1 VIERGSS
8 GPDPAHVVIHRRI
21 EWVDTDAAGRW
32 HFLTAFRLFE
42 AAETTLW
49 EELGGMEQLGDLPR
63 VHVEVDFR
71 RPLHYRDRIETEV
84 RIEKVGRASLTYG
97 FEVRRDDT
105 VCGEGKVVI
114 AVVAG
119 DGKIGCIPDDVRRRL
134 LTAGRLRPDLV
145 PFSGEDPE
153 RTER

>member
-1 VIERGSS
+1 M
-8 GPDPAHVVIHRRI
+8 IHRRI

-49 EELGGMEQLGDLPR
+49 EQLGGMEQLGDLPR

-71 RPLHYRDRIETEV
+71 RPLHYRDRV
-84 RIEKVGRASLTYG
+84 AGVGPVEW